1 MVYFNYFSIN
11 WKKIASFSFICLSL
25 YNFFQLFILIQ
36 FLLQLILLQP
46 PSLEVW
52 EPKKEILLVVDY
64 SLATPPLQPTQY
76 IERFQMAAWSG
87 REKFH
92 KLNFLL
98 CTSIAHILPHIL
110 PKRRSY
116 IKHFSFDRDS

>member
-64 SLATPPLQPTQY
+64 SLATPPLQPT
-76 IERFQMAAWSG
+76 
-87 REKFH
+87 
-92 KLNFLL
+92 
-98 CTSIAHILPHIL
+98 
-110 PKRRSY
+110 
-116 IKHFSFDRDS
+116 